1 MEAKYAN
8 LERPKPKEEVCKPS
22 ALLGALGVPLA
33 SAAVSKQ
40 PKFTLEDFERLSVPE
55 YQMKR
60 WNWLDKA
67 TNRDEMKWREMQ
79 QMAVKKAVQQ
89 FLIVKMP

>member
-33 SAAVSKQ
+33 YAAVSKQ
-40 PKFTLEDFERLSVPE
+40 PKFTLEDFERLSVPG

-60 WNWLDKA
+60 WN
-67 TNRDEMKWREMQ
+67 
-79 QMAVKKAVQQ
+79 
-89 FLIVKMP
+89 